1 MRISNKMI
9 SDRIKEIVEQRKK
22 SLGKDL
28 DYLKHVDG
36 KSIKEDRKSLSESI
50 NNNQGISIISEIKP
64 ASPTLGNI
72 RTDID
77 VKAVA
82 KEMESS
88 GVIGLSI
95 LTEPNYFNG
104 SYDNLK
110 LAVSSTKIPCLMK
123 DFVVDPVQ
131 FKIAANLGA
140 TNILIISSICNLER
154 DYQLAME
161 NGLEPLI
168 EIHDIGEIRD
178 IRHLF
183 DIGHNPKVIGVNNRN
198 LKTMNIDLNTS
209 KQIIPELKQEFG
221 EKIQI
226 ISESGVNTL
235 EDIKFIQPS
244 GVDAFLIG
252 SSIMQSMNIKEK
264 ILELRGIK

>member
-1 MRISNKMI
+1 
-9 SDRIKEIVEQRKK
+9 
-22 SLGKDL
+22 
-28 DYLKHVDG
+28 
-36 KSIKEDRKSLSESI
+36 
-50 NNNQGISIISEIKP
+50 
-64 ASPTLGNI
+64 
-72 RTDID
+72 
-77 VKAVA
+77 
-82 KEMESS
+82 
-88 GVIGLSI
+88 
-95 LTEPNYFNG
+95 
-104 SYDNLK
+104 
-110 LAVSSTKIPCLMK
+110 
-123 DFVVDPVQ
+123 
-131 FKIAANLGA
+131 
-140 TNILIISSICNLER
+140 
-154 DYQLAME
+154 ME

-168 EIHDIGEIRD
+168 EIHDIEEMRD

-183 DIGHNPKVIGVNNRN
+183 DIGYNPKVIGVNNRN